1 MAKLTDEQKEQLID
15 EFAHYISM
23 DCFDFTL
30 FAGGVTVEV
39 KEAMDKL
46 GKEAN
51 DA

>member
-15 EFAHYISM
+15 EFAHYLSM

-39 KEAMDKL
+39 KEVEEGEDADK
-46 GKEAN
+46 
-51 DA
+51 